1 MKWEPEILARNP
13 PVEGQGCG
21 TRSFHHT
28 AMGELL
34 GCTCPT
40 FKHELELAWAS
51 LFFLQPRPSPSLQ
64 SSSPGEGGSL
74 PSELAAK
81 SRRLMAPLT
90 TSHGPMWVRRGQGQ
104 GEGTIPRSVSI
115 AANPGQVMGTQLGC
129 VSFFRGRGTWLVMQ
143 EPAAFSPPGALQKE
157 LLCGT
162 LRAMSATPPGSLSIR
177 HRPTRG
183 APSQNLEQLQELA
196 VVRMSPGSSLKN

>member
-13 PVEGQGCG
+13 PVGGRGCG
-21 TRSFHHT
+21 TGSFHHT
-28 AMGELL
+28 VKGELL
-34 GCTCPT
+34 GCTCPP
-40 FKHELELAWAS
+40 FKHELEPAWAS
-51 LFFLQPRPSPSLQ
+51 LFLLQPWPGPGLQ

-74 PSELAAK
+74 PSKLAAK
-81 SRRLMAPLT
+81 SQAANGSFNHVPCG
-90 TSHGPMWVRRGQGQ
+90 SGEDPQ
-104 GEGTIPRSVSI
+104 GEGTIPHSVSI
-115 AANPGQVMGTQLGC
+115 TASPGQGMGTELGC
-129 VSFFRGRGTWLVMQ
+129 ISFFRGRGTWLVMQ
-143 EPAAFSPPGALQKE
+143 EPAAFSPRGALQKE

-177 HRPTRG
+177 HRPTHG